1 MATYEY
7 RRGGRTVERVRLVDG
22 SLEDTRIGSAALDR
36 QGPDGWHAVDT
47 AKAAEK
53 PTSAKPKP
61 KTEVEDTARG

>member
-22 SLEDTRIGSAALDR
+22 SLEDTRIGLAALDR

-53 PTSAKPKP
+53 PSTKKAK
-61 KTEVEDTARG
+61 DTNGGG